1 MVGRTEGTITSW
13 YAIIDEGAELW
24 EVYSNGHEVLRAVFK
39 NNKFQA
45 IKQMKRI
52 KPTGIYGYLGRH
64 LLRMASKSGTYIYY
78 TENKDLIE
86 EYKFKAIREPLLKNI
101 FYELEAPRNTGIRA
115 FKIRSFAKYQG
126 FDLYIENCDDKMLLV
141 APLNEDSFLKVY
153 PRRIWHK
160 GWYDSRD
167 SRFEISK
174 EEVTDVWEERTPIE
188 GFKFDVEPIVYIKK
202 DGVWLKEL

>member
-1 MVGRTEGTITSW
+1 ME
-13 YAIIDEGAELW
+13 
-24 EVYSNGHEVLRAVFK
+24 
-39 NNKFQA
+39 
-45 IKQMKRI
+45 RI
-52 KPTGIYGYLGRH
+52 KPTGVYGYLGEH

-101 FYELEAPRNTGIRA
+101 FYESEAPRNTGIRA

-141 APLNEDSFLKVY
+141 APLNEDSFFKVY

-167 SRFEISK
+167 PRFEIST
-174 EEVTDVWEERTPIE
+174 EEVIDVWEEHTPIE
-188 GFKFDVEPIVYIKK
+188 GFKFDTEPIVYLKK
-202 DGVWLKEL
+202 DDIWLVEE